1 MVIVIVLKYFLF
13 GNILKY
19 FFIFNINITKRF
31 KNKKNII
38 LNKKIQNLK
47 KHDLHTTDLKLM
59 ERRKYPE
66 SIPYNY
72 V

>member
-1 MVIVIVLKYFLF
+1 VVIVIVLKYFLF
-13 GNILKY
+13 RNILKY

-31 KNKKNII
+31 K
-38 LNKKIQNLK
+38 NKKIQNLK